1 MARRY
6 TTEEDCEIM
15 LNDDDFE
22 EMESADFLDDSFS
35 DSSSSNSET
44 DPEHEI
50 DFTGKT
56 VKISK

>member
-1 MARRY
+1 
-6 TTEEDCEIM
+6 M

-22 EMESADFLDDSFS
+22 EMESADSLDDSFS
-35 DSSSSNSET
+35 DSSPSNSET

>member
-1 MARRY
+1 MAHRY

-22 EMESADFLDDSFS
+22 EMESADSLDDSFS

-44 DPEHEI
+44 DPEHGI

-56 VKISK
+56 VKTSK

>member
-1 MARRY
+1 MAHRY
-6 TTEEDCEIM
+6 TTEEDCEFM

-22 EMESADFLDDSFS
+22 EMESADSLDDSFS

-56 VKISK
+56 VKTSK

>member
-1 MARRY
+1 MAHRY
-6 TTEEDCEIM
+6 TTEEDCEFM

-22 EMESADFLDDSFS
+22 EMESADSLDDSFS

>member
-1 MARRY
+1 
-6 TTEEDCEIM
+6 M

-22 EMESADFLDDSFS
+22 EMESADSLDDSFS

-56 VKISK
+56 VKTSK